1 MKHYRKNVRKRADG
15 RYEARCIVGYNN
27 IYGKAVY
34 RYLYAKTYQKV
45 VEKLECCEKENFEEV
60 ELQRVLRKNRKRK
73 NFSGVITEKFQE
85 KKIINFE
92 GNSLFLQDWMVDWL
106 ENSKKSEIK
115 KSSYT
120 QYHSV
125 IHVHLIPALGGYEL
139 HELTSEILQDYVKTK
154 LNNHRKALSSATVRR
169 HLSILSSSL
178 KQAVKLGIITVNPCM
193 NVSIPTAR
201 KKKLDVFNK
210 DEYLK
215 LEKTLCRDQDKV
227 KATAVLLA
235 LKTGVRLGE
244 LAALRWYDIDF
255 EEKTIMVRDAVH
267 RVNTSEE
274 AGGKKTEMIFEG
286 TKSYYSERTIPMNH
300 EIYALLT
307 GYEAGLSV
315 KGEFVF
321 SSKKGSFIDPRV
333 YQTYFADVLKNA
345 DIKKRNFHILRHTF
359 ATRAASKNMQL
370 SVLSRLLGHSNIAVT
385 LKRYI
390 HPLTEQDRIEMNKI
404 SEIPIDKEK

>member
-1 MKHYRKNVRKRADG
+1 MKNYRKNVRKRADG
-15 RYEARCIVGYNN
+15 RYEARCIVGYRN
-27 IYGKAVY
+27 IYGKAIY

-45 VEKLECCEKENFEEV
+45 VEKLEYCEKENFEEV

-73 NFSGVITEKFQE
+73 NSSGVITEKFQE
-85 KKIINFE
+85 KEIINAE
-92 GNSLFLQDWMVDWL
+92 EPSLFLQEWLVEWL

-139 HELTSEILQDYVKTK
+139 HELTREVLQDYVKTK
-154 LNNHRKALSSATVRR
+154 LNHHREALSGATVRR
-169 HLSILSSSL
+169 HLSILSSAL
-178 KQAVKLGIITVNPCM
+178 KQAVTFGLIPANPCTEIRIPTTRKRKM
-193 NVSIPTAR
+193 NVFS
-201 KKKLDVFNK
+201 K

-215 LEKTLCRDQDKV
+215 LEKTLYDDQDKV

-244 LAALRWYDIDF
+244 LAALRWCDIDF

-267 RVNTSEE
+267 RVNASGKED
-274 AGGKKTEMIFEG
+274 KKTVMIFEG

-300 EIYALLT
+300 EIYTLLKD
-307 GYEAGLSV
+307 YKIGLSV
-315 KGEFVF
+315 KGAFVF

-333 YQTYFADVLKNA
+333 YQTYFADILKKA
-345 DIKKRNFHILRHTF
+345 GIKKRNFHILRHTF

-370 SVLSRLLGHSNIAVT
+370 SVLSRLLGHSNISVT